1 MFERFTDEA
10 RTVVV
15 EAQEECRRVG
25 SAAIGTEHLLLG
37 LWSDDGSP
45 AVRALEQLG
54 LERENVRNELAAT
67 GAIPDA
73 AALRTLGI
81 DLEAVRERVEAAF
94 GRGAL
99 DRRSGTCTKE
109 AREGRIPFTRQAK
122 RALELSLR
130 ACLELSS
137 RSIRT
142 EHVLIGIVDADDVP
156 VARLLARHGLDAGA
170 VRRAVLA
177 ELPAD

>member
-15 EAQEECRRVG
+15 EAQEECRRLG
-25 SAAIGTEHLLLG
+25 SSAIGTEHLLLA

-45 AVRALEQLG
+45 AVRALGQLG
-54 LERENVRNELAAT
+54 LRREDVRNELAAA
-67 GAIPDA
+67 GALPDA

-81 DLEAVRERVEAAF
+81 DLEAVRQRVEAAF
-94 GRGAL
+94 GHGAL
-99 DRRSGTCTKE
+99 ERRPGTCTKPASE
-109 AREGRIPFTRQAK
+109 RRIPFTAPAK

-156 VARLLARHGLDAGA
+156 VTRLLAGHGLDAGA
-170 VRRAVLA
+170 VRRAVIA
-177 ELPAD
+177 ELPG

>member
-15 EAQEECRRVG
+15 EAQEECRRLG

-45 AVRALEQLG
+45 AVRALARLG
-54 LERENVRNELAAT
+54 LQREDVRNELAS

-99 DRRSGTCTKE
+99 DRRSTTCTE
-109 AREGRIPFTRQAK
+109 GARKGRIPFTAPAK

-156 VARLLARHGLDAGA
+156 VARLLAGHGLDAGA

-177 ELPAD
+177 ELPSD